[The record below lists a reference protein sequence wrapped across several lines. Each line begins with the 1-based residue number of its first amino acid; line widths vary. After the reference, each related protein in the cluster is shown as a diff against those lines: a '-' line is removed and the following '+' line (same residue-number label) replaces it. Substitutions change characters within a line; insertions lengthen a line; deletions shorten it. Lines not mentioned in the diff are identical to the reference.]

1 MLEVAHGMLIECFS
15 LKNNEK
21 KEYMEVEQLQRTVQ
35 KRKSNLVTNFFTKK
49 DKKQ

>member
-1 MLEVAHGMLIECFS
+1 MLEGVHS

-21 KEYMEVEQLQRTVQ
+21 KECMEVEQIQRSVQ
-35 KRKSNLVTNFFTKK
+35 KRKSNLITNFFTKK